1 MPREFF
7 VSGTANGQ
15 SNKEI
20 FTMEQVAANNVV
32 QIFDTTLRDGE
43 QSPGASMTVE
53 QKVVIA
59 RQLEKLGVDVIEAGF
74 AASSDGDFDSVR
86 RVCKEVSRPRI
97 VSLARAQEGDINRA
111 LKAVE
116 NAKNPGIHT
125 FIATSDIHLKHKLR
139 MTREQVVEAAVK
151 AVSHAKKFT
160 DYVEFSAEDASRS
173 DPDFL
178 LQVFREVI
186 RVGASVINVPDTT
199 GYAIPSEFGALIANL
214 IERTAGG
221 DRMIWS
227 AHCHNDL
234 GLAVANSLAAVHNGA
249 RQIECTINGIG
260 ERAGNTSL
268 EEVVMA
274 LRTRKNY
281 LDLDT
286 HIVSEQ
292 LYPTS
297 RLVSQVTG
305 IAIPI
310 NKPIVGDN
318 AFAHEAGIHQDG
330 VLKYKQTYEIMTPE
344 SIGIPGN
351 RLVMGKHSGRHAFD
365 ERLKHLGFNL
375 SREDMNRAF
384 VRFKELADKK
394 KNVYDEDIEAIVAE
408 EILRVPGRPDKF
420 ELLYLNVNSSSNGIP
435 AATVKMRVD
444 GEEKMDYA
452 SGDGVVDACYK
463 VITKIVG
470 SQSQLV
476 RYSVNAI
483 TGGTDAQGEV
493 SCLIEDDGVRV
504 SGQGSHTDII
514 MASALAYIN
523 ALNKLEGRKHYR
535 QVVEK
540 EGP

>member
-1 MPREFF
+1 ME
-7 VSGTANGQ
+7 TANDH
-15 SNKEI
+15 
-20 FTMEQVAANNVV
+20 VV

-43 QSPGASMTVE
+43 QSPGASMTAE
-53 QKVVIA
+53 QKLVIA

-74 AASSDGDFDSVR
+74 AASSEGDFESVR
-86 RVCKEVSRPRI
+86 RIAKELTRPRV
-97 VSLARAQEGDINRA
+97 VSLARAQEGDITRA

-116 NAKNPGIHT
+116 GARNPGIHT
-125 FIATSDIHLKHKLR
+125 FIATSEIHMKHKLR
-139 MTREQVVEAAVK
+139 MAREQVIEAAVK
-151 AVSHAKKFT
+151 AVTFAKKYI

-173 DPDFL
+173 DPEFL
-178 LQVFREVI
+178 TQVFREAI
-186 RVGASVINVPDTT
+186 RAGANVINVPDTT

-221 DRMIWS
+221 DRVIWS

-281 LDLDT
+281 LNLDT
-286 HIVSEQ
+286 RIVSEQ

-305 IAIPI
+305 IPIPI

-365 ERLKHLGFNL
+365 ERLKHLGFHL
-375 SREDMNRAF
+375 SKEDMNRAF

-420 ELLYLNVNSSSNGIP
+420 ELLYLNVNSSTHGVPS
-435 AATVKMRVD
+435 ATIKMRVEN
-444 GEEKMDYA
+444 EERMDYA
-452 SGDGVVDACYK
+452 TGDGVVDACYK
-463 VITKIVG
+463 VISKIAG
-470 SQSQLV
+470 SQAQLV

-493 SCLIEDDGVRV
+493 SCLIEDDGIRV

>member
-1 MPREFF
+1 
-7 VSGTANGQ
+7 
-15 SNKEI
+15 
-20 FTMEQVAANNVV
+20 MEKPSENNVV

-43 QSPGASMTVE
+43 QSPGASMTAE

-74 AASSDGDFDSVR
+74 AASSEGDFESVR
-86 RVCKEVSRPRI
+86 RVCKEVTCPRV
-97 VSLARAQEGDINRA
+97 VSLARAQENDIERA

-116 NAKNPGIHT
+116 PAQNPGIHT

-139 MTREQVVEAAVK
+139 MTREEVLEAAVK
-151 AVSHAKKFT
+151 AVSHAKKFM

-173 DPDFL
+173 DPEFL
-178 LQVFREVI
+178 IRVFREVI
-186 RVGASVINVPDTT
+186 RAGAKVINVPDTT

-221 DRMIWS
+221 ERVIWS

-286 HIVSEQ
+286 HITSEQ

-297 RLVSQVTG
+297 RLVSQITG
-305 IAIPI
+305 IPIPI
-310 NKPIVGDN
+310 NKPVVGDN

-330 VLKYKQTYEIMTPE
+330 VLKHKQTYEIMTPE

-375 SREDMNRAF
+375 SKEDMNRAF
-384 VRFKELADKK
+384 LRFKELADKK

-420 ELLYLNVNSSSNGIP
+420 ELLYMNVNSSSDGIP
-435 AATVKMRVD
+435 AATVRLRVD
-444 GEEKMDYA
+444 GAEITDHA
-452 SGDGVVDACYK
+452 SGDGAVDACYK
-463 VITKIVG
+463 VITKITG

-476 RYSVNAI
+476 RYTVNAI
-483 TGGTDAQGEV
+483 TGGADAQGEV
-493 SCLIEDDGVRV
+493 SCVIEDNGIRV
-504 SGQGSHTDII
+504 SGQGAHTDII

-523 ALNKLEGRKHYR
+523 GLNKLEGRKHYR
-535 QVVEK
+535 QVVDK

>member
-1 MPREFF
+1 MDQLAEDKNRD
-7 VSGTANGQ
+7 
-15 SNKEI
+15 
-20 FTMEQVAANNVV
+20 NVV

-74 AASSDGDFDSVR
+74 AASSDGDFESVR
-86 RVCKEVSRPRI
+86 RVSQEVSLPRV
-97 VSLARAQEGDINRA
+97 VSLARAQEGDISRA

-116 NAKNPGIHT
+116 GAKKPGIHT

-151 AVSHAKKFT
+151 AVTFAKQFT

-173 DPDFL
+173 DPEFL
-178 LQVFREVI
+178 MQIFREVI
-186 RVGASVINVPDTT
+186 RAGARTLNVPDTT

-221 DRMIWS
+221 DRVIWS

-286 HIVSEQ
+286 NIHSEQ

-297 RLVSQVTG
+297 RLLSQVTG

-330 VLKYKQTYEIMTPE
+330 VLKHKQTYEIMTPE

-375 SREDMNRAF
+375 SKEDMNRAF

-408 EILRVPGRPDKF
+408 EVLRMPGRPDKF
-420 ELLYLNVNSSSNGIP
+420 ELLYMNVNSSTDGVP
-435 AATVKMRVD
+435 TATVKMRVD
-444 GEEKMDYA
+444 DAEKMDHA

-463 VITKIVG
+463 TITKITG

-493 SCLIEDDGVRV
+493 ACLIEDGGIRV

>member
-1 MPREFF
+1 
-7 VSGTANGQ
+7 
-15 SNKEI
+15 
-20 FTMEQVAANNVV
+20 MEQVADNNVV

-97 VSLARAQEGDINRA
+97 VSLARAQEADIDRA

-116 NAKNPGIHT
+116 HAKNPGIHT

-186 RVGASVINVPDTT
+186 RVGAKVINVPDTT
-199 GYAIPSEFGALIANL
+199 GYAIPSEFGALMANL

-221 DRMIWS
+221 DRVIWS

-286 HIVSEQ
+286 NIVSEQ

-420 ELLYLNVNSSSNGIP
+420 ELLYLNVHSSSDGVP

-444 GEEKMDYA
+444 GDAKMDYA
-452 SGDGVVDACYK
+452 SGDGIVDACYK

-470 SQSQLV
+470 SQCQLV

-493 SCLIEDDGVRV
+493 SCLIEDDGIRV

-514 MASALAYIN
+514 TASALAYIN

>member
-1 MPREFF
+1 MDQLAKIKNED
-7 VSGTANGQ
+7 
-15 SNKEI
+15 
-20 FTMEQVAANNVV
+20 NVV

-74 AASSDGDFDSVR
+74 AASSEGDFESVR
-86 RVCKEVSRPRI
+86 RVAQEVSLPRV
-97 VSLARAQEGDINRA
+97 VSLARAQEGDISRA

-116 NAKNPGIHT
+116 GAKKPGIHT

-151 AVSHAKKFT
+151 AVTFAKKFT

-173 DPDFL
+173 DPEFL
-178 LQVFREVI
+178 MQIFREVI
-186 RVGASVINVPDTT
+186 RAGAKTLNVPDTT

-221 DRMIWS
+221 DRVIWS

-286 HIVSEQ
+286 NIISEQ
-292 LYPTS
+292 LYPSS
-297 RLVSQVTG
+297 RLLAQVTG
-305 IAIPI
+305 IPIPI

-330 VLKYKQTYEIMTPE
+330 VLKHKQTYEIMTPE

-375 SREDMNRAF
+375 SKEDMNRAF

-408 EILRVPGRPDKF
+408 EVLRMPGRPDKF
-420 ELLYLNVNSSSNGIP
+420 ELLYLNVNSSTDGVP
-435 AATVKMRVD
+435 TATLKMRVD
-444 GEEKMDYA
+444 SAEKMDHA

-463 VITKIVG
+463 VITKITD

-493 SCLIEDDGVRV
+493 ACLIEDGGMRV

-523 ALNKLEGRKHYR
+523 ALNKMEERKHYR

>member
-1 MPREFF
+1 
-7 VSGTANGQ
+7 
-15 SNKEI
+15 
-20 FTMEQVAANNVV
+20 MEQVADNNVV

-86 RVCKEVSRPRI
+86 RVCKEVSRPRV
-97 VSLARAQEGDINRA
+97 VSLARAQEADINRA

-221 DRMIWS
+221 DRVIWS

-286 HIVSEQ
+286 NIISEQ

-420 ELLYLNVNSSSNGIP
+420 ELLYLNVHSSSDGVP

-444 GEEKMDYA
+444 GDAKMDYA
-452 SGDGVVDACYK
+452 SGDGIVDACYK

-470 SQSQLV
+470 SQCQLV

-493 SCLIEDDGVRV
+493 SCLIEDDGIRV

-514 MASALAYIN
+514 TASALAYIN

-535 QVVEK
+535 QVVDK

>member
-1 MPREFF
+1 MDQL
-7 VSGTANGQ
+7 ANENNQ
-15 SNKEI
+15 D
-20 FTMEQVAANNVV
+20 NVV

-74 AASSDGDFDSVR
+74 AASSEGDFESVR
-86 RVCKEVSRPRI
+86 RVAQEVSLPRV
-97 VSLARAQEGDINRA
+97 VSLARAQEGDISRA

-116 NAKNPGIHT
+116 GAKKPGIHT

-151 AVSHAKKFT
+151 AVTYAKKFT

-173 DPDFL
+173 DPEFL
-178 LQVFREVI
+178 MQIFREVI
-186 RVGASVINVPDTT
+186 RAGAKTLNVPDTT

-221 DRMIWS
+221 DRVIWS

-286 HIVSEQ
+286 NIISEQ
-292 LYPTS
+292 LYPSS
-297 RLVSQVTG
+297 RLLAQVTG
-305 IAIPI
+305 IPIPI

-330 VLKYKQTYEIMTPE
+330 VLKHKQTYEIMTPE

-375 SREDMNRAF
+375 SKEDMNRAF

-408 EILRVPGRPDKF
+408 EVLRMPGRPDKF
-420 ELLYLNVNSSSNGIP
+420 ELLYLNVNSSTDGVP
-435 AATVKMRVD
+435 TATLKMRVD
-444 GEEKMDYA
+444 GAEKMDHA

-463 VITKIVG
+463 VITKITD

-493 SCLIEDDGVRV
+493 ACLIEDGGMRV

-523 ALNKLEGRKHYR
+523 ALNKMEERKHYR

>member
-1 MPREFF
+1 
-7 VSGTANGQ
+7 
-15 SNKEI
+15 
-20 FTMEQVAANNVV
+20 MEQVAANNVV

-86 RVCKEVSRPRI
+86 RVCKEVSRPR
-97 VSLARAQEGDINRA
+97 VMSLARAQEADINRA

-116 NAKNPGIHT
+116 HAKNPGVHV

-139 MTREQVVEAAVK
+139 MSREQVLEAAVK
-151 AVSHAKKFT
+151 AVSHAKKYI
-160 DYVEFSAEDASRS
+160 DYIEFSAEDASRS

-178 LQVFREVI
+178 IRVFKEVI
-186 RVGASVINVPDTT
+186 RAGASVINVPDTT
-199 GYAIPSEFGALIANL
+199 GYAIPSEFGALMSNL

-221 DRMIWS
+221 DRVTWS

-286 HIVSEQ
+286 NIISEQ

-305 IAIPI
+305 IPIPI
-310 NKPIVGDN
+310 NKPVVGDN

-365 ERLKHLGFNL
+365 ERFKHLGFNL
-375 SREDMNRAF
+375 SKEDMNRAF
-384 VRFKELADKK
+384 LRFKELADKK
-394 KNVYDEDIEAIVAE
+394 KNVYDEDIETIIAE
-408 EILRVPGRPDKF
+408 EILRVPGEPDRY

-435 AATVKMRVD
+435 SATVKMRID
-444 GEEKMDYA
+444 GRECMDHA
-452 SGDGVVDACYK
+452 TGDGVVDACYQ
-463 VITKIVG
+463 VITKITG
-470 SQSQLV
+470 SKAQLG
-476 RYSVNAI
+476 RYSVKAI
-483 TGGTDAQGEV
+483 TGGTDAQGGV
-493 SCLIEDDGVRV
+493 SCIIEEDGMRV
-504 SGQGSHTDII
+504 SGQGAHTDVI

-523 ALNKLEGRKHYR
+523 ALNKLEGRRHYR
-535 QVVEK
+535 QLVER

>member
-1 MPREFF
+1 MDKM
-7 VSGTANGQ
+7 AND
-15 SNKEI
+15 NL
-20 FTMEQVAANNVV
+20 V

-74 AASSDGDFDSVR
+74 AASSDGDFESVR
-86 RVCKEVSRPRI
+86 RVAKEVSGPRV
-97 VSLARAQEGDINRA
+97 VSLARTQESDISRA

-116 NAKNPGIHT
+116 GAKKPGIHT
-125 FIATSDIHLKHKLR
+125 FIATSDIHMKHKLR

-151 AVSHAKKFT
+151 AVTFAKQFT

-173 DPDFL
+173 DPEFL
-178 LQVFREVI
+178 MQIFREVI
-186 RVGASVINVPDTT
+186 RAGAKTLNVPDTT

-221 DRMIWS
+221 DRVIWS

-286 HIVSEQ
+286 NIRSEQ
-292 LYPTS
+292 LYPSS
-297 RLVSQVTG
+297 RLLSQVTG

-330 VLKYKQTYEIMTPE
+330 VLKHKQTYEIMTPE

-375 SREDMNRAF
+375 SKEDMNRAF

-394 KNVYDEDIEAIVAE
+394 KNVYDEDIEAVVAE
-408 EILRVPGRPDKF
+408 EVLRMPGRPDKF
-420 ELLYLNVNSSSNGIP
+420 ELLYMNVNSSTDGVP
-435 AATVKMRVD
+435 TATVKMRVGD
-444 GEEKMDYA
+444 TEKMDHA

-463 VITKIVG
+463 VITKISD

-476 RYSVNAI
+476 RYSVNAL

-493 SCLIEDDGVRV
+493 SCLIEDAGIRV

-523 ALNKLEGRKHYR
+523 ALNKLEERKHYR

>member
-1 MPREFF
+1 
-7 VSGTANGQ
+7 
-15 SNKEI
+15 
-20 FTMEQVAANNVV
+20 MEKPSENNVV

-43 QSPGASMTVE
+43 QSPGASMTAE

-74 AASSDGDFDSVR
+74 AASSEGDFESVR
-86 RVCKEVSRPRI
+86 RVCKEVTCPRV
-97 VSLARAQEGDINRA
+97 VSLARAQENDIERA

-116 NAKNPGIHT
+116 PAQNPGIHT

-139 MTREQVVEAAVK
+139 MTREEVLEAAVK
-151 AVSHAKKFT
+151 AVSHAKKFM

-173 DPDFL
+173 DPEFL
-178 LQVFREVI
+178 IRVFREVI
-186 RVGASVINVPDTT
+186 RAGAKVINVPDTT

-221 DRMIWS
+221 ERVIWS

-249 RQIECTINGIG
+249 RQVECTINGIG

-286 HIVSEQ
+286 HITSEQ

-297 RLVSQVTG
+297 RLVSQITG
-305 IAIPI
+305 IPIPI
-310 NKPIVGDN
+310 NKPVVGDN

-330 VLKYKQTYEIMTPE
+330 VLKHKQTYEIMTPE

-375 SREDMNRAF
+375 SKEDMNRAF
-384 VRFKELADKK
+384 LRFKELADKK

-420 ELLYLNVNSSSNGIP
+420 ELLYMNVKSSSDGIP
-435 AATVKMRVD
+435 AATVRLRVD
-444 GEEKMDYA
+444 GAEITDHA
-452 SGDGVVDACYK
+452 SGDGAVDACYK
-463 VITKIVG
+463 VITKITG

-476 RYSVNAI
+476 RYTVNAI
-483 TGGTDAQGEV
+483 TGGADAQGEV
-493 SCLIEDDGVRV
+493 SCVIEDNGIRV
-504 SGQGSHTDII
+504 SGQGAHTDII

-523 ALNKLEGRKHYR
+523 GLNKLEGRKHYR
-535 QVVEK
+535 QVVDK

>member
-1 MPREFF
+1 MSEHVTSSDR
-7 VSGTANGQ
+7 
-15 SNKEI
+15 
-20 FTMEQVAANNVV
+20 V

-53 QKVVIA
+53 QKVIIA
-59 RQLEKLGVDVIEAGF
+59 KQLEKLGVDVIEAGF
-74 AASSDGDFDSVR
+74 AASSDGDFDSVV
-86 RVCKEVSRPRI
+86 RVSKEVKRPRV
-97 VSLARAQEGDINRA
+97 VSLARSQEGDINRA

-116 NAKNPGIHT
+116 SARNPGIHI

-139 MTREQVVEAAVK
+139 MTREEVLDAAVK
-151 AVSHAKKFT
+151 AVRHAKKHI
-160 DYVEFSAEDASRS
+160 DYIEFSAEDASRS
-173 DPDFL
+173 DPEFL
-178 LQVFREVI
+178 IQVFREVI
-186 RVGASVINVPDTT
+186 RAGARTVNVPDTT
-199 GYAIPSEFGALIANL
+199 GYAIPSEFGALLSNL

-221 DRMIWS
+221 DRVTWS

-234 GLAVANSLAAVHNGA
+234 GLAVANSLSAVANGA

-286 HIVSEQ
+286 NIMTEQ
-292 LYPTS
+292 LYPSS

-305 IAIPI
+305 IPIPI

-330 VLKYKQTYEIMTPE
+330 VLKHKQTYEIMTPE

-365 ERLKHLGFNL
+365 ERLKYLGFNL
-375 SREDMNRAF
+375 SKEDMNRAF

-394 KNVYDEDIEAIVAE
+394 KNVYDEDIEAIIGE
-408 EILRVPGRPDKF
+408 EILRVPGQPDRF
-420 ELLYLNVNSSSNGIP
+420 ELVYLNVNSSSNGIP
-435 AATVKMRVD
+435 SATIKMCVN
-444 GEEKMDYA
+444 GQEKTEHA
-452 SGDGVVDACYK
+452 SGDGAVDACYK
-463 VITKIVG
+463 VITKITG
-470 SQSQLV
+470 SSSQLV
-476 RYSVNAI
+476 RYTVNAI

-493 SCLIEDDGVRV
+493 SCIIEDNGIRV
-504 SGQGSHTDII
+504 SGQGAHTDII

-523 ALNKLEGRKHYR
+523 ALNKLEGRKQYR
-535 QVVEK
+535 RAVER

>member
-1 MPREFF
+1 M
-7 VSGTANGQ
+7 TA
-15 SNKEI
+15 
-20 FTMEQVAANNVV
+20 
-32 QIFDTTLRDGE
+32 
-43 QSPGASMTVE
+43 E
-53 QKVVIA
+53 QKVIIA

-74 AASSDGDFDSVR
+74 AASSNGDFDSVR
-86 RVCKEVSRPRI
+86 RVCQVVTKPRV
-97 VSLARAQEGDINRA
+97 VSLARALESDIERA

-116 NAKNPGIHT
+116 GAANPGIHIV
-125 FIATSDIHLKHKLR
+125 IATSDIHLKHKLR
-139 MTREQVVEAAVK
+139 MSREQVLEAAVK
-151 AVSHAKKFT
+151 AVKHAKQFT

-173 DPDFL
+173 DPEFL
-178 LQVFREVI
+178 IQIFREVI
-186 RVGASVINVPDTT
+186 RAGARVINVPDTT
-199 GYAIPSEFGALIANL
+199 GYAIPSEFGTLMANL

-221 DRMIWS
+221 DRVIWS

-286 HIVSEQ
+286 NITSEQ
-292 LYPTS
+292 LYPSS

-305 IAIPI
+305 ISIPI
-310 NKPIVGDN
+310 NKAVVGDN

-330 VLKYKQTYEIMTPE
+330 VLKHKQTYEIMTPE

-365 ERLKHLGFNL
+365 ERLKYLGFNL
-375 SREDMNRAF
+375 SKEDMNRAF

-420 ELLYLNVNSSSNGIP
+420 ELLYVNVNSSSDGIP
-435 AATVKMRVD
+435 SATVKMRID
-444 GEEKMDYA
+444 GGQVTDHA

-463 VITKIVG
+463 VITKITG
-470 SQSQLV
+470 SGSQLV

-493 SCLIEDDGVRV
+493 SCVLEDDGVRV
-504 SGQGSHTDII
+504 SGQGAHTDII

-523 ALNKLEGRKHYR
+523 ALNKLAGRKHYL

>member
-1 MPREFF
+1 M
-7 VSGTANGQ
+7 SKQGTDQ
-15 SNKEI
+15 
-20 FTMEQVAANNVV
+20 NVV

-74 AASSDGDFDSVR
+74 AASSDGDFESVR
-86 RVCKEVSRPRI
+86 RVCQEVSRPRV
-97 VSLARAQEGDINRA
+97 VSLARAQEGDIDRA

-116 NAKNPGIHT
+116 HAKRPGIHT

-139 MTREQVVEAAVK
+139 MTREQVLEAAVK
-151 AVSHAKKFT
+151 AVSYAKKFT
-160 DYVEFSAEDASRS
+160 DYIEFSAEDASRS
-173 DPDFL
+173 DPEFL
-178 LQVFREVI
+178 IQVFRAVI
-186 RVGASVINVPDTT
+186 RAGAKTVNVPDTT
-199 GYAIPSEFGALIANL
+199 GYAIPSEFGALMANL
-214 IERTAGG
+214 IERTAGAE
-221 DRMIWS
+221 RVIWS

-234 GLAVANSLAAVHNGA
+234 GLAVANSLAAVYNGA

-286 HIVSEQ
+286 NVISEQ
-292 LYPTS
+292 LYPSS

-305 IAIPI
+305 IPIPI

-375 SREDMNRAF
+375 SKEDMNRAF
-384 VRFKELADKK
+384 LRFKELADKK
-394 KNVYDEDIEAIVAE
+394 KNVYDEDIEAIVGE
-408 EILRVPGRPDKF
+408 EILRVPGQPDRF
-420 ELLYLNVNSSSNGIP
+420 ELLYLNVNSSSDGVP
-435 AATVKMRVD
+435 SATVKLRV
-444 GEEKMDYA
+444 GGSEITEHE
-452 SGDGVVDACYK
+452 SGDGAVDACFK
-463 VITKIVG
+463 VITKITG
-470 SQSQLV
+470 SHSQLV
-476 RYSVNAI
+476 RYTVNAI

-493 SCLIEDDGVRV
+493 SCIIEDDGFRV
-504 SGQGSHTDII
+504 SGQGAHTDII

-535 QVVEK
+535 QPVER

>member
-1 MPREFF
+1 
-7 VSGTANGQ
+7 
-15 SNKEI
+15 
-20 FTMEQVAANNVV
+20 MEKATENNVV

-43 QSPGASMTVE
+43 QSPGASMTAE

-74 AASSDGDFDSVR
+74 AASSEGDFDSVQ
-86 RVCKEVSRPRI
+86 RVCREVTRPRV
-97 VSLARAQEGDINRA
+97 VSLARAQEGDIERA
-111 LKAVE
+111 LKAVDQ
-116 NAKNPGIHT
+116 AQNPGIHT

-139 MTREQVVEAAVK
+139 MTREEVLAAAVK

-173 DPDFL
+173 DAEFL
-178 LQVFREVI
+178 IQIFREVI
-186 RVGASVINVPDTT
+186 RAGAKVINVPDTT

-221 DRMIWS
+221 DRVIWS

-249 RQIECTINGIG
+249 RQVECTINGIG

-286 HIVSEQ
+286 NITSEQ
-292 LYPTS
+292 IYPTS

-305 IAIPI
+305 IPIAI
-310 NKPIVGDN
+310 NKPVVGDN

-330 VLKYKQTYEIMTPE
+330 VLKHKQTYEIMTPE

-375 SREDMNRAF
+375 NKSDMNRAF
-384 VRFKELADKK
+384 LRFKELADKK

-420 ELLYLNVNSSSNGIP
+420 ELLYMNVHSSSDGIP
-435 AATVKMRVD
+435 AATVKLRVD
-444 GEEKMDYA
+444 GAEVTDYA

-463 VITKIVG
+463 VITKITG

-476 RYSVNAI
+476 RYTVNAI
-483 TGGTDAQGEV
+483 TGGADAQGEV
-493 SCLIEDDGVRV
+493 SCVIEDDGIRV
-504 SGQGSHTDII
+504 SGQGAHTDII

-523 ALNKLEGRKHYR
+523 GLNKLEGRKHYR